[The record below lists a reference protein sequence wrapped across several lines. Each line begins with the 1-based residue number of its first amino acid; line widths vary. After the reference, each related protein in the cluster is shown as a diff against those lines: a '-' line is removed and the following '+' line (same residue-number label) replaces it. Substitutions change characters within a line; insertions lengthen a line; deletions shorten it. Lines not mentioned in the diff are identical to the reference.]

1 MKLRIRELR
10 QAKKLSLREMAEQL
24 NISFSQLAKIER
36 GESLPSSE
44 QVILFSD
51 FFDVSTDY
59 LLGLPSEAIPMTSGI
74 FKPVKILG
82 SVYAGYPTESKEEHL
97 GYLMAKVDDAEGYF
111 YLEVKGDSM
120 SPTFEHGD
128 YVLVKNE
135 KNYNNNDIV
144 VAGLNGFEATV
155 KRYRK
160 IGDDCFLF
168 ADNKEYEPIKLSEEQ
183 EPYVVGVV
191 KGFYRNTMN

>member
-1 MKLRIRELR
+1 MNNLKKLRTERKLTVRELSE
-10 QAKKLSLREMAEQL
+10 LL
-24 NISFSQLAKIER
+24 NISYSTISKIENGSTDFNNEYIR
-36 GESLPSSE
+36 
-44 QVILFSD
+44 LFTS
-51 FFDVSTDY
+51 FFNVSADY
-59 LLGLPSEAIPMTSGI
+59 LLGLPSEAIPMSSGV

-191 KGFYRNTMN
+191 KGFYRNKMN

>member
-1 MKLRIRELR
+1 MNKLKYLRTKNNLTLMELSE
-10 QAKKLSLREMAEQL
+10 KL
-24 NISFSQLAKIER
+24 NIDNSNLSKMENGKI
-36 GESLPSSE
+36 GISIDNLK
-44 QVILFSD
+44 ILTEFYNVSAD
-51 FFDVSTDY
+51 F
-59 LLGLPSEAIPMTSGI
+59 LLGFPEKAIPMSSGV

>member
-1 MKLRIRELR
+1 MNNLKKLRELKKLTIRELGEAVNINHSTISNIENGR
-10 QAKKLSLREMAEQL
+10 TSLNDQY
-24 NISFSQLAKIER
+24 IKIFTE
-36 GESLPSSE
+36 
-44 QVILFSD
+44 
-51 FFDVSTDY
+51 FFNVSADY
-59 LLGLPSEAIPMTSGI
+59 LLGLPTEAIPMTSGI

-120 SPTFEHGD
+120 SPTFESGD